1 MSDEKN
7 DHPEAAPRIVPPPAF
22 SSRNDDTTAVS
33 EPDTD
38 ASTSDAYYD
47 DARNDETPFDEGSR
61 DPLPA
66 YDSPLDD
73 NSGERADESTQ
84 ARTIEEPAV
93 EDHTVVRDTGD
104 LPEPVAYPTTSFAAE
119 QDRLHGERETA
130 SAPQYAQTAQYEQS
144 ANYPQRTF
152 SPPPVPPRKK
162 GNRGVGALIA
172 VLSVI
177 LFAVV
182 YAVIAAVIIGVR
194 TPQALG
200 DTFMTFAVN
209 PVFYVPAIIFVVA
222 FVLVVLLANRASWW
236 AYVLGSLLV
245 GALVYFG
252 TIGVAL
258 LSVNVLGLTPSEALV
273 RFANYAADPFII
285 AAGLVAREV
294 SLWTGAAISARGRR
308 MKAKNDAAREEY
320 DRAAAE
326 HRAEYER
333 ATAS

>member
-7 DHPEAAPRIVPPPAF
+7 DHPETTPRIVPPPAF
-22 SSRNDDTTAVS
+22 SSQNDDTTAVH
-33 EPDTD
+33 EPDFGAD
-38 ASTSDAYYD
+38 TSDADYD
-47 DARNDETPFDEGSR
+47 DVRNDEAPFDEGRR

-66 YDSPLDD
+66 YDAPLD
-73 NSGERADESTQ
+73 ESSNDRVDDGANPT
-84 ARTIEEPAV
+84 RVIEEPAV

-119 QDRLHGERETA
+119 QDRLHGERDA
-130 SAPQYAQTAQYEQS
+130 AYAPTAQTAQPTH
-144 ANYPQRTF
+144 YPQHNF
-152 SPPPVPPRKK
+152 GPPPVPPRKK
-162 GNRGVGALIA
+162 SNRGVGALIA
-172 VLSVI
+172 ILSVI

-182 YAVIAAVIIGVR
+182 YAVIAAVIIGFR
-194 TPQALG
+194 TPQGLG
-200 DTFMTFAVN
+200 NTFMTFAAN
-209 PVFYVPAIIFVVA
+209 PVFYVPAIIFVIA

-258 LSVNVLGLTPSEALV
+258 LSVNVLTLTPSEALT
-273 RFANYAADPFII
+273 RFTNYAADPFII
-285 AAGLVAREV
+285 TAGLVAREV
-294 SLWTGAAISARGRR
+294 SLWTGAAIAARGRR
-308 MKAKNDAAREEY
+308 MKAKNAVAREEY

-333 ATAS
+333 ASAG